1 MDEQK
6 VTVTITLER
15 FMQLMELETRVNII
29 VERIDHDEYMNVEAL
44 LWALGTEN
52 AVEIAQKMR
61 DEKEKEERERSCK
74 EESKQ

>member
-6 VTVTITLER
+6 ATVTLTLER
-15 FMQLMELETRVNII
+15 FMQLMELKTRVNIL
-29 VERIDHDEYMNVEAL
+29 VERIEHDECMNVEEL

-61 DEKEKEERERSCK
+61 DEKEKERVRRN
-74 EESKQ
+74 ESKDQ

>member
-6 VTVTITLER
+6 VTVTLTLER
-15 FMQLMELETRVNII
+15 FMQLMELEIRVNIL
-29 VERIDHDEYMNVEAL
+29 VERIDHDEYMNVEDL

-61 DEKEKEERERSCK
+61 DEKERVRRN
-74 EESKQ
+74 ESKDQ

>member
-6 VTVTITLER
+6 VTVTLTLER
-15 FMQLMELETRVNII
+15 FMQLMELEIRVNIL
-29 VERIDHDEYMNVEAL
+29 VERIDHDEYMNVEEL

-61 DEKEKEERERSCK
+61 DEKERKVRRN
-74 EESKQ
+74 ESKDQ

>member
-6 VTVTITLER
+6 VTITLTLER
-15 FMQLMELETRVNII
+15 FMQLMELETRVNIL
-29 VERIDHDEYMNVEAL
+29 VERIDHDEYMNVEEL

-61 DEKEKEERERSCK
+61 DEKEKVVGRN
-74 EESKQ
+74 ESKDQ

>member
-6 VTVTITLER
+6 VTVTLTLER
-15 FMQLMELETRVNII
+15 FMQLMELEIRVNIL
-29 VERIDHDEYMNVEAL
+29 VERIDHDEYMNVEDL

-61 DEKEKEERERSCK
+61 DEKEKERVRRN
-74 EESKQ
+74 ESKDQ